1 MSQWLISV
9 WRRVEALFKRR
20 KLDRDLEDEMRFHLA
35 MREAKL
41 RAAGLDPEEAQYA
54 SRRRFGNR
62 SSLQEACR
70 EMWTFA
76 WLEDFWLDL
85 RYALRGMGKNPG
97 FTAVVV
103 VTLALGIGASTA
115 VFSVVDP
122 LLFRRLPYP
131 KDEQLVSVGYL
142 GPVDNNEFNVVSSY
156 FDWRQGPF
164 KSLTAMRPGV
174 GCDVMIGDAPR
185 RINCYAVAANFL
197 ETFGVAPVLGRD
209 FNLEYDRPHAPR
221 VALLS
226 YGFWQ
231 RSFGGDAKAL
241 GKTLIVDD
249 EPVQVI
255 GVLPQSFEMP
265 QLGEIDVMLPARLDA
280 SLPRSANSSSFLRT
294 FARLPEGVSIEQARE
309 RLRPIFNA
317 SADKDVPPEL
327 RSEVRLVVRSL
338 RDRQIHEVKLS
349 SWMLFGSVLGLLL
362 AGCANV
368 ANLMQA
374 RAAARRQELAMRAAL
389 GAGRGRLMRQTLTES
404 LIFALLGG
412 AAGCGTAWALLR
424 LCVNLAPG
432 GMLRLEHARIDLR
445 VLLFA
450 LAGSLGAALVFGM
463 APALEPARAEALA
476 GWHAAGTSRKAADPK
491 TGGPRY
497 FRKALVSAQV
507 AISMVL
513 LAGASLL
520 LRSLWKLQTQ
530 PLGFQPEHVITASFT
545 LRRHRYQPTEA
556 QASFFNELEERLKRI
571 PGGGFFALSDS
582 IPPRGS
588 MGRPYSNLRIA
599 GHPPVASDGGMVEFR
614 WVTPGYFRAL
624 GIPIVAGRAF
634 EESERASGE
643 SPLIL
648 SATLARRLFGNE
660 SPLGQQ
666 IDLTANDR
674 WCTIVGV
681 AADIKNNGLTDAPDP
696 EYYRLRMHNAQGMGL
711 SGVVVFRTSLD
722 PETLARWVRKEF
734 AAKDPSL
741 PVTVETLEQRVDR
754 FRERPRFVATLVGV
768 FAALGLALAA
778 VGLYGVLSFLV
789 ARQTREIGVRMAIGA
804 RPLDI
809 ALHIQKYAGIWT
821 GVGVIAGLAG
831 SFALARAIRGLLFEV
846 SPNDPVSLLTSA
858 TVLLVMAAL
867 AAWIPSYRAARIDP
881 AVALRNE

>member
-9 WRRVEALFKRR
+9 WRRIEALFKRR
-20 KLDRDLEDEMRFHLA
+20 QLDRDLEDEMRFHLA
-35 MREAKL
+35 MREEKL
-41 RAAGLDPEEAQYA
+41 RAAGLDPEEARYA
-54 SRRRFGNR
+54 TRKRFGNR
-62 SSLQEACR
+62 SSLQEVCR
-70 EMWTFA
+70 EMWTFV
-76 WLEDFWLDL
+76 WLEDLCQDV

-156 FDWRQGPF
+156 FDWQQGPF

-174 GCDVMIGDAPR
+174 GCDAMIGDAPR

-197 ETFGVAPVLGRD
+197 DTFGIAPVLGRD
-209 FNLEYDRPHAPR
+209 FSPEDDRPHAPA

-231 RSFGGDAKAL
+231 RSFGGDVKAL

-265 QLGEIDVMLPARLDA
+265 QLGEIDVLLPARLDA

-309 RLRPIFNA
+309 RLRPIFDA

-362 AGCANV
+362 AGCANI
-368 ANLMQA
+368 ANLMLA
-374 RAAARRQELAMRAAL
+374 RAVARRQELAMRAAL

-404 LIFALLGG
+404 LIFGLLGG

-450 LAGSLGAALVFGM
+450 LAGSLGAALLFGM
-463 APALEPARAEALA
+463 APALEPARAKTLA
-476 GWHAAGTSRKAADPK
+476 GWHVAGTARSL
-491 TGGPRY
+491 

-507 AISMVL
+507 AISLVL

>member
-20 KLDRDLEDEMRFHLA
+20 QLDRDLEDELRFHLA

-41 RAAGLDPEEAQYA
+41 RAAGLDAEEARYA
-54 SRRRFGNR
+54 RRRRFGNR
-62 SSLQEACR
+62 WSLQEACR
-70 EMWTFA
+70 EMWTFV
-76 WLEDFWLDL
+76 WLEDLWQDV

-156 FDWRQGPF
+156 FDWQQGPF

-174 GCDVMIGDAPR
+174 GCDVMIGDTPR

-197 ETFGVAPVLGRD
+197 PTFGIVPILGRD
-209 FNLEYDRPHAPR
+209 FNSEDDRPHAPT

-231 RSFGGDAKAL
+231 RSFGGEAKAL
-241 GKTLIVDD
+241 GKTLIVD
-249 EPVQVI
+249 EQPVQVI
-255 GVLPQSFEMP
+255 GVLPKSFEMP

-280 SLPRSANSSSFLRT
+280 SLPRSENSSSFLRT

-309 RLRPIFNA
+309 RLLPIFNA

-362 AGCANV
+362 AGCANI
-368 ANLMQA
+368 ANLMLA
-374 RAAARRQELAMRAAL
+374 RAVARRQELAMRAAL

-424 LCVNLAPG
+424 LCVKLAPG

-450 LAGSLGAALVFGM
+450 LAGSLGAALLFGM
-463 APALEPARAEALA
+463 APALEPVQAEALA
-476 GWHAAGTSRKAADPK
+476 GWHVTGTTR
-491 TGGPRY
+491 TL

-507 AISMVL
+507 AISLVL

-520 LRSLWKLQTQ
+520 LRSLWKLQSQ

-545 LRRHRYQPTEA
+545 LRRHRYQPAEA
-556 QASFFNELEERLKRI
+556 QVRFFDELEERLKRI
-571 PGGGFFALSDS
+571 PGGGYFALSDS

-599 GHPPVASDGGMVEFR
+599 GHPPVAKDGGMVEFR
-614 WVTPGYFRAL
+614 WVTPGYFRTL
-624 GIPIVAGRAF
+624 GIPIIAGRAF
-634 EESERASGE
+634 TESERASGE

-660 SPLGQQ
+660 NPLGQQ
-666 IDLTANDR
+666 IDLEVSGHWSAV
-674 WCTIVGV
+674 VGV
-681 AADIKNNGLTDAPDP
+681 AADIKNNGLTDPPDP
-696 EYYRLRMHNAQGMGL
+696 EYYRLRMHNAQTVGL
-711 SGVVVFRTSLD
+711 SGVAVFRTALD

-734 AAKDPSL
+734 AAMDPSL
-741 PVTVETLEQRVDR
+741 PLTIETLEERVDR

-804 RPLDI
+804 RPVDI

-831 SFALARAIRGLLFEV
+831 SFALARTIRGLLFEV
-846 SPNDPVSLLTSA
+846 SPNDPVSLLVSA
-858 TVLLVMAAL
+858 AVLLVTAAL

-881 AVALRNE
+881 VVALRNE